1 MGSNLVLPEFE
12 PIFGNQE
19 VKINTM
25 LSAEIKNKY
34 ELVVGL
40 EVHAQLLTQSKM
52 YAADSTE
59 FGNLPNTQVSVITL
73 GHPGTLPK
81 VNRKA
86 VEYAMKMGLACNSNI
101 TRTNIFARKNYFYP
115 DLPKGYQIT
124 QDKGPICVGGEVPIT
139 LPDGSQKSIALTR
152 IHMEEDAG
160 KSMHLAGEVDT
171 LVDFNRAGVP
181 LIEIVSEPD
190 IRSSDEAYAYLVE
203 IKKLVRYL
211 EICDG
216 NMEEGSLR
224 CDANISVRLKGA
236 KEYGKKVE
244 VKNMNSFRNVARAI
258 EHEFERQIELIE
270 AGVEIISETRT
281 FDATTGTTSGMR
293 TKEDL
298 NDYRYF
304 PEPDL
309 SPVIISEEWL
319 SSVKESMP
327 ALPRQLYNKFV
338 REYGLPEYD
347 AGVLTDSKEI
357 ALYFEELCSLT
368 NNYKAA
374 SNWMM
379 GPVKSYLNEL
389 TLHISDFP
397 IGPRRL
403 AELIDLVDQGK
414 VSFSVASQ
422 KIYPIL
428 LEDRLKTPLE
438 IAQAQNLIQESDED
452 SIKPFVESVLAE
464 NPAKVAEY
472 KSGKKGLMG
481 MFMGQVMKKSQGKA
495 DPKVATKI
503 LTELLDN

>member
-1 MGSNLVLPEFE
+1 
-12 PIFGNQE
+12 
-19 VKINTM
+19 M
-25 LSAEIKNKY
+25 LSAEVTGKY

-40 EVHAQLLTQSKM
+40 EVHAQLLTQSKI
-52 YAADSTE
+52 YTSDSTE
-59 FGNLPNTQVSVITL
+59 FGNLPNTHISVITL

-86 VEYAMKMGLACNSNI
+86 VEYAIKMGLACNSDI

-124 QDKGPICVGGEVPIT
+124 QDKDPICVGGEVPVT
-139 LPDGSQKSIALTR
+139 LPDGSKKSIALTR
-152 IHMEEDAG
+152 IHLEEDAG
-160 KSMHLAGEVDT
+160 KSMHLAGEADT

-190 IRSSDEAYAYLVE
+190 IRSSEEAYAYLVE

-211 EICDG
+211 DICDG

-224 CDANISVRLKGA
+224 CDANVSVRLRGA
-236 KEYGKKVE
+236 QEYGKKVE
-244 VKNMNSFRNVARAI
+244 VKNMNSFRNVSRAI
-258 EHEFERQIELIE
+258 EHEFQRQIDLIE
-270 AGVEIISETRT
+270 KGVEIISETRT
-281 FDATTGTTSGMR
+281 FDANTGTTSGMR

-309 SPVIISEEWL
+309 SPVLISEEWL
-319 SSVKESMP
+319 DSIREAMP
-327 ALPRQLYNKFV
+327 ALPRELHHKFV
-338 REYGLPEYD
+338 HSYGLPEYD

-357 ALYFEELCSLT
+357 ALYFEALCELTS
-368 NNYKAA
+368 NYKAA

-389 TLHISDFP
+389 SLQIEDFP
-397 IGPRRL
+397 ISPERL
-403 AELIDLVDQGK
+403 ADLIALIEEGK
-414 VSFSVASQ
+414 VNFSVASQ
-422 KIYPIL
+422 KIYPVML
-428 LEDRLKTPLE
+428 AHTSKSPLE
-438 IAQAQNLIQESDED
+438 IAQELNLIQESDEG
-452 SIKPFVESVLAE
+452 SIKPLVESVLAE
-464 NPAKVAEY
+464 NPAKVTEY

-503 LTELLDN
+503 LTELLEN